1 MDYFA
6 SVEREL
12 TTAMREPAQHRGRA
26 RFAGRRR
33 RLALVVALCAVTAG
47 TALAATGVIPLGS
60 PVHVPSGL
68 NPRAGSGVPAPGGSV
83 VLSLT
88 YPDPEGGPSWGMRVV
103 RTTRGLLCVQIARVQ
118 DGQLGVLGI
127 DGAFHDDG
135 RFHPLPASALPDA
148 GGARG
153 VERLAPNT
161 TCTLPTQPFAGDRLG
176 VARGGGGPLDTS
188 HAPRSRLRD
197 LHYGLL
203 GPQALAVGYSLAGQG
218 RAEAVVPGLGA
229 YLIVAPTK
237 RGEAVATAGGSF
249 GSMGGLSP
257 VAPLTSIT
265 YRLDGKL
272 CERPLPGRRAAQPCP
287 PPQSLYP
294 RSTSPARPLH
304 RPIRVTL
311 HISQR
316 RVRGAMVRFRAPFAA
331 TGAGQRYEVRIPIG
345 RCHGTI
351 GGWSGASTDRDIARG
366 ELVGQWVGDPFGNA
380 CGRRTATIEVLYAAA
395 GRPPREIGSARVA
408 EPPGTH
414 PEPSRRVL
422 AGRPREAPR

>member
-12 TTAMREPAQHRGRA
+12 TTAMRRPARRGLL
-26 RFAGRRR
+26 AGRNR
-33 RLALVVALCAVTAG
+33 RLGLAVALCAVTAG

-60 PVHVPSGL
+60 AVHVPSGL

-88 YPDPEGGPSWGMRVV
+88 YPDPAGGPAWGMRVV
-103 RTTRGLLCVQIARVQ
+103 RTTRGLVCVQIARFQ

-176 VARGGGGPLDTS
+176 VARGGGGPFDTTRV
-188 HAPRSRLRD
+188 PRSRLRD

-203 GPQALAVGYSLAGQG
+203 GPQALAVGYSLGAQ
-218 RAEAVVPGLGA
+218 RHSEAVVPGLGA
-229 YLIVAPTK
+229 YLIVTPTK
-237 RGEAVATAGGSF
+237 PGEAVATAGGSF
-249 GSMGGLSP
+249 GSFGGLSP

-265 YRLDGKL
+265 YRLHGKV
-272 CERPLPGRRAAQPCP
+272 CERPLPGRRAGRQCP
-287 PPQSLYP
+287 PPQSDHGRP
-294 RSTSPARPLH
+294 ASPAKPLH
-304 RPIRVTL
+304 RPIAVRLRV
-311 HISQR
+311 SQHR
-316 RVRGAMVRFRAPFAA
+316 IRDAVASFRAPFAA

-345 RCHGTI
+345 RCHGTA
-351 GGWSGASTDRDIARG
+351 GGWSGSSTDRDIARG
-366 ELVGQWVGDPFGNA
+366 ELVSQAVGDPFVNA
-380 CGRRTATIEVLYAAA
+380 CGRRLVTIEVLYAVA
-395 GRPPREIGSARVA
+395 GYPPREIGSARIA
-408 EPPGTH
+408 KPPGTR
-414 PEPSRRVL
+414 PEPSPPALVGPARGTHR
-422 AGRPREAPR
+422 

>member
-12 TTAMREPAQHRGRA
+12 TTAMRRTGRRGRL
-26 RFAGRRR
+26 AGRNR
-33 RLALVVALCAVTAG
+33 RLALAVALCAVTAG

-60 PVHVPSGL
+60 AVHVPPGL

-88 YPDPEGGPSWGMRVV
+88 YPDPGGGPAWGMRVV
-103 RTTRGLLCVQIARVQ
+103 RTTRGLVCVQIARFQ
-118 DGQLGVLGI
+118 DGGLGVLGI

-161 TCTLPTQPFAGDRLG
+161 TCTLPTQPFAGERLG
-176 VARGGGGPLDTS
+176 VARGGGGPFDTTRV
-188 HAPRSRLRD
+188 PRSRLRD

-203 GPQALAVGYSLAGQG
+203 GPQALSVSYSLGGQ
-218 RAEAVVPGLGA
+218 RRSEAVVPGLGA

-237 RGEAVATAGGSF
+237 PREAVATGGGSF
-249 GSMGGLSP
+249 GSFGGLSP

-265 YRLDGKL
+265 YRLHGKV
-272 CERPLPGRRAAQPCP
+272 CERPLPGRRAARRCP
-287 PPQSLYP
+287 PPQSEYGRP
-294 RSTSPARPLH
+294 ASPAKPLH
-304 RPIRVTL
+304 RPIAVRLRV
-311 HISQR
+311 SQHR
-316 RVRGAMVRFRAPFAA
+316 IRDAVVRFRAPFDAK
-331 TGAGQRYEVRIPIG
+331 GAGQRYEVRIPIG
-345 RCHGTI
+345 RCHGTA

-366 ELVGQWVGDPFGNA
+366 ELVSQAVGDPFVNA
-380 CGRRTATIEVLYAAA
+380 CGRRIATIEVLYAVA
-395 GRPPREIGSARVA
+395 GHPPREIGSARIA
-408 EPPGTH
+408 KPPGTH
-414 PEPSRRVL
+414 PEPSPRVL
-422 AGRPREAPR
+422 VGAARRTHP